1 MVLSITLSIIRNLHL
16 KRVMANVLNVFL
28 LGVPGMYFY
37 KNAQIHS
44 WEYLFLM
51 GGIGVMILK
60 MMVTLSGK
68 GETVFDGW
76 FDESNTLFKR
86 KKKKPKA
93 RVVNNPLRSEAYS
106 NDDGPF

>member
-1 MVLSITLSIIRNLHL
+1 
-16 KRVMANVLNVFL
+16 MANAFNLLL
-28 LGVPGMYFY
+28 LGVPGFYFY
-37 KNAQIHS
+37 KNAQAHG
-44 WEYLFLM
+44 WEYLLLM
-51 GGIGVMILK
+51 AGIAAMILK

-68 GETVFDGW
+68 GESVFDGW

-93 RVVNNPLRSEAYS
+93 RVVNNPLHSEAY